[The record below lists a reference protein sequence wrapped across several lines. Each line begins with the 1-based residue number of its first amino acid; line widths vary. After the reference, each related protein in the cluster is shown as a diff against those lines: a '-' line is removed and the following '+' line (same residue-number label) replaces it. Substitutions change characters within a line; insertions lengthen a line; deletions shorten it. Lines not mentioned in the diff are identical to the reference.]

1 MNKSIDIIASNF
13 IKSLT
18 KEEIDYCTHL
28 DRGEYFGF
36 SALHD
41 LMDANVELINAI
53 DELGLPL
60 AQCPIE
66 LRGFSGSE
74 EEINFLNECT
84 NRINEKLK
92 EKLA

>member
-18 KEEIDYCTHL
+18 KEELDYCTHL
-28 DRGEYFGF
+28 DRGEHFGF
-36 SALHD
+36 SALHE
-41 LMDANVELINAI
+41 LMDANVELL
-53 DELGLPL
+53 DV
-60 AQCPIE
+60 IE
-66 LRGFSGSE
+66 KLNLEAPSHNQDGWD
-74 EEINFLNECT
+74 FLNECT

>member
-28 DRGEYFGF
+28 DRGEHFGF

-41 LMDANVELINAI
+41 LMDANVELLDAI
-53 DELGLPL
+53 EKLNFEAPSHDQNGWD
-60 AQCPIE
+60 
-66 LRGFSGSE
+66 
-74 EEINFLNECT
+74 FLNECT

>member
-18 KEEIDYCTHL
+18 KEELDYCTHL
-28 DRGEYFGF
+28 DRGEHFGF

-41 LMDANVELINAI
+41 LIDANVELLDAI
-53 DELGLPL
+53 EKLNFEAPSHDQNGWD
-60 AQCPIE
+60 
-66 LRGFSGSE
+66 
-74 EEINFLNECT
+74 FLNECT

>member
-18 KEEIDYCTHL
+18 KEELDYCTHL
-28 DRGEYFGF
+28 DRGEHFGF

-41 LMDANVELINAI
+41 LMDANVELLDAI
-53 DELGLPL
+53 EKLNFEAPSHDQNGWD
-60 AQCPIE
+60 
-66 LRGFSGSE
+66 
-74 EEINFLNECT
+74 FLNECT

>member
-18 KEEIDYCTHL
+18 KEELDYCTHL

-41 LMDANVELINAI
+41 LMDANVELLDAI
-53 DELGLPL
+53 EKLNFEAPSHDQNGWD
-60 AQCPIE
+60 
-66 LRGFSGSE
+66 
-74 EEINFLNECT
+74 FLNECT

>member
-18 KEEIDYCTHL
+18 KEELDYCTHL
-28 DRGEYFGF
+28 DRGEHFGF
-36 SALHD
+36 SALHE
-41 LMDANVELINAI
+41 LMDANLELL
-53 DELGLPL
+53 DV
-60 AQCPIE
+60 IE
-66 LRGFSGSE
+66 KLNLEAPSHNQDGWD
-74 EEINFLNECT
+74 FLNECT

>member
-18 KEEIDYCTHL
+18 KEELDYCTHL
-28 DRGEYFGF
+28 DRGEHFGF

-41 LMDANVELINAI
+41 LMDANVELL
-53 DELGLPL
+53 DV
-60 AQCPIE
+60 IE
-66 LRGFSGSE
+66 KLNLEAPSHNQDGWD
-74 EEINFLNECT
+74 FLNECT